1 MMSALSLAFAGCA
14 TIRKTGA
21 AQDSRICLSEVNNSG
36 CDRAY
41 RIIHGK
47 LRPLERPQ
55 VRFAIEKALIEEDSC
70 WVLLRVTVPDQSI
83 RKHER
88 YNACVML
95 STVDGIL
102 NFPELNLDNDSGLP
116 EVDERSDSEETQE
129 DTIVES
135 LEIDARKG
143 SPGYA
148 YMSFRFCYHPSME
161 GNGAIISILPSLE
174 TKRYFFQHSPVE
186 LPVLWSY
193 NPAMWK
199 RAQQLPQFILLDK
212 RPEYVL
218 HGNDGNEKNMF
229 K

>member
-102 NFPELNLDNDSGLP
+102 NFPEQILTTTAVFPKQTS
-116 EVDERSDSEETQE
+116 VET
-129 DTIVES
+129 V
-135 LEIDARKG
+135 RK
-143 SPGYA
+143 
-148 YMSFRFCYHPSME
+148 H
-161 GNGAIISILPSLE
+161 
-174 TKRYFFQHSPVE
+174 KRTR
-186 LPVLWSY
+186 LWS
-193 NPAMWK
+193 
-199 RAQQLPQFILLDK
+199 LLKLTPGKEAPDM
-212 RPEYVL
+212 PI
-218 HGNDGNEKNMF
+218 
-229 K
+229 